1 MRANGVAILSIV
13 IWTLRADDPHDCRH
27 FDEGKMHKNETYP
40 DRAKVLNW
48 SACKLHPSIV
58 VVKTQTL
65 LAANTEPGSE
75 AERRRRF
82 AAKLAVLELHSKGLR
97 MAWGL
102 SV

>member
-1 MRANGVAILSIV
+1 MGLRSSALSFGPSGPTIPMTV
-13 IWTLRADDPHDCRH
+13 VT
-27 FDEGKMHKNETYP
+27 FDQGKMHKKETYP

-58 VVKTQTL
+58 IVKTQTL
-65 LAANTEPGSE
+65 LAANAEPGSE